1 MSEVYPRPTLA
12 REVSSTVIAPDDT
25 VAVAT
30 GAPLSLA
37 RLSGGYIPLP
47 ANAVAAAQSSD
58 ARRSLDELYRDF
70 DDYLMQYEK
79 ATAKLIAEGYLLAG
93 FKRDY
98 MNIAA
103 QNSALFD
110 E

>member
-1 MSEVYPRPTLA
+1 MPWRQARRFRWRVY
-12 REVSSTVIAPDDT
+12 REAIF
-25 VAVAT
+25 
-30 GAPLSLA
+30 
-37 RLSGGYIPLP
+37 LP
-47 ANAVAAAQSSD
+47 ANKVAAAQSSD
-58 ARRSLDELYRDF
+58 ARRSLAELYRDF

-79 ATAKLIAEGYLLAG
+79 ATEKLIAEGYLLAG

>member
-1 MSEVYPRPTLA
+1 MSTTWSDLSNFVCLGLTLVQALRP
-12 REVSSTVIAPDDT
+12 ECV
-25 VAVAT
+25 
-30 GAPLSLA
+30 
-37 RLSGGYIPLP
+37 
-47 ANAVAAAQSSD
+47 AAQSSD

-70 DDYLMQYEK
+70 DDYLMHYEK
-79 ATAKLIAEGYLLAG
+79 ATDKLIAEGYLLAG

-103 QNSALFD
+103 QNAALFD